1 MEEVDLQPGEHVIKS
16 VRQHLF
22 VLAFRLLP
30 FGILWFVPAILTG
43 AYGFFAETVPGVPT
57 LNESTSLGQFLTGAW
72 WLFVWMAAF
81 LTFTRYFLTVWIIT
95 NFRIVYIQQYGLFSR
110 QVSSFLLLRVQ
121 DVTTEIHGIVAT
133 LIGFGKLHVDTAGHD
148 EEFAMHGIAHPQ
160 LVRDIIMD
168 QVALLQHTTEQ
179 DRSGI

>member
-30 FGILWFVPAILTG
+30 FCILWLVPTVLTS
-43 AYGFFAETVPGVPT
+43 AYGFFAAAVPGAPALT
-57 LNESTSLGQFLTGAW
+57 ESSSPGQFLTGAW
-72 WLFVWMAAF
+72 WLFIWMTAF

-121 DVTTEIHGIVAT
+121 DVTTDIHGIFAT
-133 LIGFGKLHVDTAGHD
+133 LIGFGKLRVDTAGHD
-148 EEFAMHGIAHPQ
+148 EEFVMHGIAHPQ
-160 LVRDIIMD
+160 EVRDLIMD
-168 QVALLQHTTEQ
+168 QVSLLQHTNEQ

>member
-1 MEEVDLQPGEHVIKS
+1 MEEVDLQPGEHVITS

-30 FGILWFVPAILTG
+30 FLVLFFVPAFLEGAYRAFIAAVPGATELTG
-43 AYGFFAETVPGVPT
+43 SGALA
-57 LNESTSLGQFLTGAW
+57 QFLTGAW
-72 WLFVWMAAF
+72 WLFVWMGAF
-81 LTFTRYFLTVWIIT
+81 HTFTRFYLTVWIIT
-95 NFRIVYIQQYGLFSR
+95 NFRIVYIQQYSLFSR

-121 DVTTEIHGIVAT
+121 DVTTDIHGIFAT

-160 LVRDIIMD
+160 RVRDIIMD
-168 QVALLQHTTEQ
+168 QVALLQHTNEL
-179 DRSGI
+179 DKSGI